1 LEITSFNW
9 YSFFVIK
16 LQKEEKEMIRSNFN
30 LKEVMDSQKEGEIKV
45 SYTELYKIISKPWVN
60 TQEIQKIC
68 QCGEKKATKLRK
80 IIEEEVFKSGK
91 NLPNSVIKV
100 VPTPLVLKYLNI
112 SENYV
117 YEMAKKE
124 QSLDSL
130 IKGKK

>member
-1 LEITSFNW
+1 
-9 YSFFVIK
+9 
-16 LQKEEKEMIRSNFN
+16 MIRSNFN
-30 LKEVMDSQKEGEIKV
+30 LKEVMDSQKEGERKV

-68 QCGEKKATKLRK
+68 QCGEKKAAKLRK
-80 IIEEEVFKSGK
+80 IIEDEVIKSGK

-117 YEMAKKE
+117 FEMAKKE